1 MAAAACKPLTLIP
14 GIEISTRDGHL
25 LALFDPADI
34 DSLESFATTEQLKLK
49 TISAT
54 ERRSER
60 SVLDLVEE
68 IDSRGGLAILAH
80 VDAPRSVCE
89 NLRQNELADLL
100 AGPGLAGVEFT
111 KPESLATWFTD
122 GDDDTDRAEAW
133 RRRQAN
139 PRLKDRGLA
148 RLMSTD
154 AHSPEVV
161 GREGASR
168 ILTRLRLDEPNFAA
182 LRNAIKLNPK
192 ARCKAEAILPA
203 AYPRIL
209 RVEFEGGFL
218 DGVSLDFTGNL
229 NCLIG
234 GRGSGKSTALL
245 SIRAALG
252 ADVSSEDDIDDA
264 ERMPERTTVTYIDNA
279 GSERTAIRERG
290 GGPVD
295 KDGSPIRLRMADLGQ
310 DESGRLARGYK
321 DEPLALLAFLDDFI
335 DRHDFDET
343 EEDLVSKLAENQAEI
358 SGTLGFEVQIERF
371 ETEKARLEGSL
382 KAAQEGNIEEIARW
396 ARMLA
401 SQKPLLAKIEARLA
415 EVLRAP
421 GPDAV
426 ADLDALAAEFDVDLS
441 QKPAEQ
447 FVEGEQ
453 GLRAQLGD
461 FEAKRA
467 TIQGRA
473 TSETSAAA
481 EGVQKA
487 LARWKAEHEQLE
499 DRLRAKRTELE
510 EKGLKIQAG
519 AVLKIANR
527 LNEVRKLLADLRVKK
542 TNHERARKKR
552 AELLDQLH
560 NNRDALFEARKATM
574 KRIAVAANE
583 FSDDLVIHVSYE
595 RCGIADTWAQW
606 LSSKFG
612 FKKPRVTRIAELIN
626 PRGFAEQMLDTP
638 DQLLTLLDEGDPVFT
653 SEAVDA
659 VRSWSAAFELEVMLR
674 PDRPRIKVQRPGS
687 DERKDFDQLSAG
699 QQRSVLLSLL
709 LCAER
714 SEPLV
719 LDQPEDHL
727 DGQYIA
733 GAVVRHL
740 EAAKE
745 RRQVVIATHSPN
757 LVVLGDAE
765 LVIPLRVSDNH
776 GEPYAVGAVDRQ
788 ETTEEVCALL
798 EGGEQAYKR
807 RGERYGFR
815 FEEGS

>member
-1 MAAAACKPLTLIP
+1 
-14 GIEISTRDGHL
+14 
-25 LALFDPADI
+25 
-34 DSLESFATTEQLKLK
+34 
-49 TISAT
+49 
-54 ERRSER
+54 
-60 SVLDLVEE
+60 LVEE
-68 IDSRGGLAILAH
+68 VDSRGGLAILAH

-89 NLRQNELADLL
+89 NLRQNELADLI
-100 AGPGLAGVEFT
+100 ASPALAGVEFT
-111 KPESLATWFTD
+111 KAESLAAWFTD
-122 GDDDTDRAEAW
+122 SDDDTDRAEAW
-133 RRRQAN
+133 RRRQAD
-139 PRLKDRGLA
+139 PQLKDRGLA
-148 RLMSTD
+148 RLMSSD
-154 AHSPEVV
+154 AHSSEVV

-168 ILTRLRLDEPNFAA
+168 TLTRLRLDEPNFAA

-192 ARCKAEAILPA
+192 ARCRAEAILPA

-209 RVEFEGGFL
+209 RAVFSGGFL

-252 ADVSSEDDIDDA
+252 ADVSSAEDIDDL
-264 ERMPERTTVTYIDNA
+264 ERMPQRTTVTYIDNA

-290 GGPVD
+290 GDPVD
-295 KDGSPIRLRMADLGQ
+295 RDSSPIRLRMADLGQ

-321 DEPLALLAFLDDFI
+321 DEPLVLLAFLDDFI
-335 DRHDFDET
+335 DRYDFDET

-358 SGTLGFEVQIERF
+358 AGTLGFETQIEKL
-371 ETEKARLEGSL
+371 EVEKARLEGSL

-396 ARMLA
+396 AQMLA
-401 SQKPLLAKIEARLA
+401 SHKLLLAKIDARLA
-415 EVLRAP
+415 EVLQAP
-421 GPDAV
+421 GADVV
-426 ADLDALAAEFDVDLS
+426 ADLDTLAAEFDVDLS
-441 QKPAEQ
+441 RKPAVQ
-447 FVEGEQ
+447 FVDGDQ
-453 GLRAQLGD
+453 GLRAQLSD

-473 TSETSAAA
+473 TTETSVAA

-487 LARWKAEHEQLE
+487 LGAWRAEDEELE
-499 DRLRAKRTELE
+499 TRLRAKRAELE
-510 EKGLKIQAG
+510 EKGLKVQAG

-527 LNEVRKLLADLRVKK
+527 LNEVKKLLADLRVKK
-542 TNHERARKKR
+542 INHERARKAR

-560 NNRDALFEARKATM
+560 GNRDALFEARKATL
-574 KRIAVAANE
+574 KRIAAAANE

-595 RCGIADTWAQW
+595 RCGIADLWVQW

-612 FKKPRVTRIAELIN
+612 FKRPRVTRIAQLID
-626 PRGFAEQMLDTP
+626 PRGFADQMLNAP
-638 DQLLTLLDEGDPVFT
+638 DQLLALLDEGDPVFT
-653 SEAVDA
+653 SEAIDA
-659 VRSWSAAFELEVMLR
+659 VRSWSAAFELEVLLR
-674 PDRPRIKVQRPGS
+674 SDRPRIEVQRRGS
-687 DERKDFDQLSAG
+687 DARKDFDHLSAG

-719 LDQPEDHL
+719 LDQPGDHL

-745 RRQVVIATHSPN
+745 RRQIILATHSPN

-765 LVIPLRVSDNH
+765 LVIPLRVSDSH
-776 GEPYAVGAVDRQ
+776 GKPYAVGAVDRR

-815 FEEGS
+815 FDEGS